1 MELCLSDPIVTGT
14 VPLQESHL
22 LVGRGRLDHSDCSEV
37 THLQQVRCPFRHFAL
52 VVTWKFSLPGNMV
65 AIILILSLKVCA
77 FKERMNLS
85 TSVQVASVHP
95 FERLGFRSHPC
106 QYIEAL
112 LYLVDGLFG
121 FQNHGYQNLQ
131 YVAGR

>member
-1 MELCLSDPIVTGT
+1 
-14 VPLQESHL
+14 
-22 LVGRGRLDHSDCSEV
+22 
-37 THLQQVRCPFRHFAL
+37 
-52 VVTWKFSLPGNMV
+52 MV
-65 AIILILSLKVCA
+65 AIILILSFEVCE

-85 TSVQVASVHP
+85 ALLQAPSVHP
-95 FERLGFRSHPC
+95 FERLGFRNHPR